1 MSLTP
6 KDRIRDWMFRQVHS
20 KNLVYNTCWED
31 PRCDRV
37 LLNLDKESKIVMITS
52 AGCNALDYLL
62 DNPASIDCVDV
73 NPRQNALLELKRAV
87 FQNADFDVLF
97 QMFGKGICRT
107 VKTNYREKLRQSLP
121 NYAKEYWDKNIR
133 YFNGKGVRRTFYHYG
148 TSGRF
153 AWLANRYFQL
163 NKVQHQIRQLFDA
176 KNQEEQ
182 KHLYLQI
189 EDKVMSGVIE
199 WFLNRHITMALLGV
213 PRSQMELFAKKYER
227 GALGFIQEC
236 LRKVF
241 IELPIKDN
249 YFWRLYMSGEYAID
263 CSPNYL
269 KAENFDFIK
278 ANQHKLKTHTTYVS
292 EFLKQNPAIYTH
304 FVMLDHQDWLA
315 DNNRPAL
322 EEEWRL
328 ILANSRPGTKILLR
342 SAAET
347 IDFFPDFVLEK
358 VQFEQ
363 GEIIKEQHFL
373 DRVGTYA
380 SVYLGVV
387 K

>member
-1 MSLTP
+1 MSKRP

-37 LLNLDKESKIVMITS
+37 LLNVTPESELVMITS

-62 DNPASIDCVDV
+62 DKPAAIHCIDV
-73 NPRQNALLELKRAV
+73 NPRQNALLELKKAV
-87 FQNADFDVLF
+87 FQNADFDTLF
-97 QMFGKGICRT
+97 QMFGKGVCRT
-107 VKTNYREKLRQSLP
+107 VKHCYKTKLRSALP
-121 NYAKEYWDKNIR
+121 NYAQEYWDKNIR

-153 AWLANRYFQL
+153 AWLAERYFKI
-163 NKVQHQIRQLFDA
+163 NNVQHKIRKLLDVQTL
-176 KNQEEQ
+176 EEQ
-182 KHLYLQI
+182 KHLYLQL
-189 EDKVMSGVIE
+189 EDKVMNSVME
-199 WFLNRHITMALLGV
+199 WFVNKHITMSLLGV
-213 PRSQMELFAKKYER
+213 PRSQMDLFAKKYER

-241 IELPIKDN
+241 IQLPIQDN
-249 YFWRLYMSGEYAID
+249 YFWRLYMSGEYTLD
-263 CSPNYL
+263 CCPNYL
-269 KAENFDFIK
+269 KLENFDTIK
-278 ANQHKLKTHTTYVS
+278 SHHNRIHTYTTYIS
-292 EFLKQNPAIYTH
+292 EFLKANPKPYSH
-304 FVMLDHQDWLA
+304 YVLLDHQDWLA
-315 DNNRPAL
+315 ANNIPAL

-328 ILANSRPGTKILLR
+328 ILKNSRSGTKILLR

-347 IDFFPDFVLEK
+347 VNFFPDFVK
-358 VQFEQ
+358 EQ
-363 GEIIKEQHFL
+363 VEFQQEGMAEQHFL

-380 SVYLGVV
+380 SVYLGIV